1 MPKLAQALSCF
12 LPQFKRRNALSNQ
25 QSKVLGSILA
35 CRTSALGIGLHRVC
49 DCGHELIAYN
59 SCRDRHCPLCEGRAT
74 RRWQA
79 TQCANLLPVPY
90 HHCVFTIP
98 DALGTLVRYNEELL
112 YDQLFKVSAGCLAS
126 FFQNDRRF
134 RGQGAFMGILHTWGQ
149 RLQFHPHVHY
159 LVACAALRR
168 DHTLAVSDG
177 YLFDVKALS
186 RVFRGRYLDAIEQ
199 LLQQSRLTFPP
210 GWSRRSVC
218 ASLQQASRRN
228 WCVYTKRPVCDPA
241 KLVEYIGRYARKVA
255 VSESRIDSF
264 DSSSITY
271 RWKDYRDGLTKRAV
285 VSASSFVRLFV
296 QHILPFGFKRIR
308 YFGFWRPGGLK
319 RAREAMAVR
328 GEKMRRCVETLLA
341 AAEQLILSVGE
352 PIWHCPRCG
361 QLLQRLDLAP
371 LPAPNTS

>member
-1 MPKLAQALSCF
+1 
-12 LPQFKRRNALSNQ
+12 
-25 QSKVLGSILA
+25 
-35 CRTSALGIGLHRVC
+35 
-49 DCGHELIAYN
+49 
-59 SCRDRHCPLCEGRAT
+59 
-74 RRWQA
+74 
-79 TQCANLLPVPY
+79 
-90 HHCVFTIP
+90 
-98 DALGTLVRYNEELL
+98 
-112 YDQLFKVSAGCLAS
+112 
-126 FFQNDRRF
+126 
-134 RGQGAFMGILHTWGQ
+134 MGILHTWGQ

-271 RWKDYRDGLTKRAV
+271 RWKDYRDGLYQTRRGQ
-285 VSASSFVRLFV
+285 RLFFR
-296 QHILPFGFKRIR
+296 QAFRPAHPSLRLQAHPLLRI
-308 YFGFWRPGGLK
+308 
-319 RAREAMAVR
+319 
-328 GEKMRRCVETLLA
+328 
-341 AAEQLILSVGE
+341 
-352 PIWHCPRCG
+352 
-361 QLLQRLDLAP
+361 LAP
-371 LPAPNTS
+371 RRAQART